1 MENNMK
7 RFVIGYLALFTM
19 FLFTETVKAQVP
31 KLMSVQGMLADA
43 NNVPLKDGLYTMY
56 FSIYD
61 LEVGGVALYKESF
74 QVQLS
79 NGRYMALLGER
90 NALNLAFDK
99 QYWLTM
105 SPDSANEGARIRL
118 TTSPYAFTAS
128 HAMHAD
134 TASFAVAAHPVG
146 SAGGSLNGSYPNPT
160 LAPGSVTTSAIA
172 NESIT
177 LEKISK
183 NLIFL
188 PSGPASGDITGDYPN
203 PKIAAGAV
211 KTDRLAD
218 LAVTSAKIATGTI
231 DSINIKNKSISG
243 THIKDSSI
251 NSSKLGGNVVMAPVS
266 PSSFFTQTDALMN
279 TNAVVGPN
287 TLLVGISSTG
297 AGSQG
302 WLNGPTAASQ
312 VLSYNGNNLVWSKD
326 SVLFPVITTGTA
338 NGAANA
344 MMGLTN
350 LGDATTARFVSSTGN
365 AVHAITPTIGTAY
378 AGLFEGNVHV
388 TGDIKKTYR
397 AGSAPQNAVPVAY
410 ASVALNGQVRSG
422 SANMGTVAWNGND
435 YEIDIL
441 GEVYNPISHIVNV
454 TANTVST
461 TPVPVVP
468 LTSLRGNRLVI
479 TFYTLAGATTQSD
492 FHFTVMKP

>member
-1 MENNMK
+1 
-7 RFVIGYLALFTM
+7 
-19 FLFTETVKAQVP
+19 
-31 KLMSVQGMLADA
+31 
-43 NNVPLKDGLYTMY
+43 
-56 FSIYD
+56 
-61 LEVGGVALYKESF
+61 
-74 QVQLS
+74 
-79 NGRYMALLGER
+79 
-90 NALNLAFDK
+90 
-99 QYWLTM
+99 
-105 SPDSANEGARIRL
+105 
-118 TTSPYAFTAS
+118 
-128 HAMHAD
+128 MHAD